1 MNAKIENWL
10 LRVFVAL
17 YATTIVCVI
26 VQDINSQK
34 KNNICLNSY
43 LIDINEIQNVSL
55 IVYDNS
61 DNGIGKTDTVL
72 VGKNDIIKLLDTKLY
87 SQNNDIVIK
96 GMFFPLYEIDVT
108 LKNKDNIKIVYSFM
122 NGEVRKIRNKTIE
135 HKCQMENPEI
145 IENLFERIL

>member
-26 VQDINSQK
+26 VHDINSQK

-72 VGKNDIIKLLDTKLY
+72 VGKNDIIKLLDTKFY

>member
-17 YATTIVCVI
+17 YATTIFFVI
-26 VQDINSQK
+26 VHDINSQK
-34 KNNICLNSY
+34 KNNICLNSN
-43 LIDINEIQNVSL
+43 LIDLNEIQNVSL

-72 VGKNDIIKLLDTKLY
+72 VDKNDIIKLLDTKLY

-145 IENLFERIL
+145 IETLFERIL